1 MHYKDKIYIIK
12 NKTNGT
18 FMINSK
24 WRGSYVQGKIIEI
37 IIIGMQM
44 VILSIY
50 SSIVIIHGDYYHT
63 QILNIF

>member
-24 WRGSYVQGKIIEI
+24 WRGSYV
-37 IIIGMQM
+37 
-44 VILSIY
+44 
-50 SSIVIIHGDYYHT
+50 
-63 QILNIF
+63 